1 MTNTL
6 IALIV
11 APLMLVGCVIPVA
24 KYEQWGRMTNE
35 LETCKKWGYL
45 DSKTYTKGK
54 MLLRNKQ
61 AAYSVDQSKLDEA
74 YQAALLKPP
83 TPERCDEIV
92 GLIEV
97 DYDMMLITPAPSV
110 SAPQPIKTVSTTSC
124 GKVGN
129 IVTCNT
135 Y

>member
-1 MTNTL
+1 MKKTL
-6 IALIV
+6 VASIV
-11 APLMLVGCVIPVA
+11 APLMLVGCVTPVA

-35 LETCKKWGYL
+35 LETCKKWGYV
-45 DSKTYTKGK
+45 DSKTYAKGK

-61 AAYSVDQSKLDEA
+61 AAYSVDQAKLDAA

-97 DYDMMLITPAPSV
+97 DYDMMLRTPSPSV

>member
-1 MTNTL
+1 
-6 IALIV
+6 
-11 APLMLVGCVIPVA
+11 
-24 KYEQWGRMTNE
+24 MTNE
-35 LETCKKWGYL
+35 LETCKKWGYV
-45 DSKTYTKGK
+45 DSKTYAKGK
-54 MLLRNKQ
+54 VLLRDKQ
-61 AAYSVDQSKLDEA
+61 ALYSVDQAKLDAA

-83 TPERCDEIV
+83 TTERCDEIV

-97 DYDMMLITPAPSV
+97 DYDMLLRTPAPSV

-124 GKVGN
+124 GTVGN

>member
-1 MTNTL
+1 MKRTL
-6 IALIV
+6 VALIV
-11 APLMLVGCVIPVA
+11 APLLLVGCVTPVA

-35 LETCKKWGYL
+35 LETCKKWGYV
-45 DSKTYTKGK
+45 DSKTYAKGK

-61 AAYSVDQSKLDEA
+61 SAYSVDQAKLDAA

-97 DYDMMLITPAPSV
+97 DYNHYEVVLGPS
-110 SAPQPIKTVSTTSC
+110 
-124 GKVGN
+124 
-129 IVTCNT
+129 IVEIIRARIPK
-135 Y
+135 